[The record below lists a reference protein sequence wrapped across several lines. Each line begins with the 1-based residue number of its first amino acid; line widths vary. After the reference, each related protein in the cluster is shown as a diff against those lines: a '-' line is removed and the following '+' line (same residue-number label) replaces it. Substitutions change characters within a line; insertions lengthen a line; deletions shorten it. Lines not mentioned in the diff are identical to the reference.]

1 MEEMQTRLHP
11 PNSSTHFSYNRV
23 PWKLKVSLEQ
33 EEINCHAWIF
43 QIRKEVFSPS
53 EQLTNPTTVHLV
65 FCQASFS
72 FWFFSLIRYIYCSM
86 KLTDPQFRSSS
97 THSARCASAWLS
109 LRERRWWATWT
120 NTTSAPRT
128 STAHSTRTLQ
138 RWELK
143 KKKILQHLISKSNV
157 RWTSFPW
164 QMTSQHTSVG
174 FILLPATTKRYWY
187 HCAWVALCY
196 FYCGVSPTIKTPGW
210 PPVVV
215 DHCYNCYNFM

>member
-1 MEEMQTRLHP
+1 MP
-11 PNSSTHFSYNRV
+11 GF
-23 PWKLKVSLEQ
+23 
-33 EEINCHAWIF
+33 F

-65 FCQASFS
+65 FCQANFS
-72 FWFFSLIRYIYCSM
+72 FWFFSLMRSIYCSM
-86 KLTDPQFRSSS
+86 KLTDPQFRSSL

-109 LRERRWWATWT
+109 LRGRRWWATWT

-138 RWELK
+138 RWESRK
-143 KKKILQHLISKSNV
+143 TNKSQTVSHPNQIV
-157 RWTSFPW
+157 RSTSFPW
-164 QMTSQHTSVG
+164 QRTSQHTSVG

-187 HCAWVALCY
+187 NFAWMTVRYLY
-196 FYCGVSPTIKTPGW
+196 WGISPTIKTPGW

-215 DHCYNCYNFM
+215 DRCYNRYNFM

>member
-1 MEEMQTRLHP
+1 MSLTIRLVFSPVWLIGRRRKGGFEIALMQAMEEMQTRLHP

-72 FWFFSLIRYIYCSM
+72 FWFFSLMRYIYRSM
-86 KLTDPQFRSSS
+86 KLTDPQFRSSL

-109 LRERRWWATWT
+109 LRGKRWWATWT

-143 KKKILQHLISKSNV
+143 KKNLRLSHIQIKLSGQHHFHGKGLLNILQ
-157 RWTSFPW
+157 
-164 QMTSQHTSVG
+164 
-174 FILLPATTKRYWY
+174 
-187 HCAWVALCY
+187 
-196 FYCGVSPTIKTPGW
+196 
-210 PPVVV
+210 
-215 DHCYNCYNFM
+215 